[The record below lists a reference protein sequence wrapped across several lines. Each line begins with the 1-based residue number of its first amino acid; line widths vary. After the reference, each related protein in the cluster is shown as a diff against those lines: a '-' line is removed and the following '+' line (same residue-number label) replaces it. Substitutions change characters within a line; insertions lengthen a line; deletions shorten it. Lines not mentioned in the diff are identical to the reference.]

1 MLNDENKVRQSQQV
15 LQTRSKKIPLSLHPT
30 GNTLMLHP
38 RPLSH
43 IQVLL
48 LALSLPRL
56 LHLPL
61 LNRFAR
67 DSETLNAR
75 RHATITRSLQYHF
88 SDLLLRAT
96 IVQRTL
102 DVSRKL
108 GAAILT
114 AQHGNVEE
122 RASLELEAW
131 AGPD

>member
-1 MLNDENKVRQSQQV
+1 MKTNTTKPADLAD
-15 LQTRSKKIPLSLHPT
+15 SKQEVPLSLHPT

-96 IVQRTL
+96 IVQCTL

-114 AQHGNVEE
+114 AQHSDIEE
-122 RASLELEAW
+122 RAGL
-131 AGPD
+131 